1 VRVHT
6 HLHLREKERERDIDP
21 HTHTHTR
28 TILLTADRL
37 NQHTLYESK
46 YGCRRESKAK
56 RTKRERNRS
65 AHTHTSIGC
74 TWGDGVLEVH
84 TSIASLTEREKRS
97 SVVCTRKHKSLEPG
111 LSLSRS
117 YQRGYS
123 TAYSTQFPFKSS
135 AKDFPP
141 RMVHIVMYRGHST
154 LSGTVP
160 YLSYGVR
167 AKALFQHKACA
178 GPMLSLL
185 ARILA

>member
-1 VRVHT
+1 MVVRH
-6 HLHLREKERERDIDP
+6 REKEGGYREKGMGKEGVSEGEGEGEGAHTPPFEGERERDKDP
-21 HTHTHTR
+21 HTHTHTHTR

-46 YGCRRESKAK
+46 YVCRRESKAK

-117 YQRGYS
+117 
-123 TAYSTQFPFKSS
+123 
-135 AKDFPP
+135 
-141 RMVHIVMYRGHST
+141 
-154 LSGTVP
+154 
-160 YLSYGVR
+160 
-167 AKALFQHKACA
+167 
-178 GPMLSLL
+178 
-185 ARILA
+185 

>member
-1 VRVHT
+1 MVVRH
-6 HLHLREKERERDIDP
+6 REREREGYRGKKREKGMGKEGMSEGEGEGAHTP
-21 HTHTHTR
+21 PFEGERERERHRSTHTHTHTR

-46 YGCRRESKAK
+46 YVCRRESKAK
-56 RTKRERNRS
+56 RTRRERNRS

-117 YQRGYS
+117 
-123 TAYSTQFPFKSS
+123 
-135 AKDFPP
+135 
-141 RMVHIVMYRGHST
+141 
-154 LSGTVP
+154 
-160 YLSYGVR
+160 
-167 AKALFQHKACA
+167 
-178 GPMLSLL
+178 
-185 ARILA
+185 

>member
-1 VRVHT
+1 MGKEGMSEGEGEGADTPPCEGER
-6 HLHLREKERERDIDP
+6 ERERDIDP

-46 YGCRRESKAK
+46 YVCRRESKAK
-56 RTKRERNRS
+56 RTRRERNRS

-117 YQRGYS
+117 
-123 TAYSTQFPFKSS
+123 
-135 AKDFPP
+135 
-141 RMVHIVMYRGHST
+141 
-154 LSGTVP
+154 
-160 YLSYGVR
+160 
-167 AKALFQHKACA
+167 
-178 GPMLSLL
+178 
-185 ARILA
+185 

>member
-1 VRVHT
+1 MVVRHREREREGYRGKK
-6 HLHLREKERERDIDP
+6 REKEMGKEGMSEGEGEGAHTPPFEGERERERDIDP

-46 YGCRRESKAK
+46 YVCRRESKAK
-56 RTKRERNRS
+56 RTRRERNRS

-84 TSIASLTEREKRS
+84 TSIASLTEREREKRS

-117 YQRGYS
+117 
-123 TAYSTQFPFKSS
+123 
-135 AKDFPP
+135 
-141 RMVHIVMYRGHST
+141 
-154 LSGTVP
+154 
-160 YLSYGVR
+160 
-167 AKALFQHKACA
+167 
-178 GPMLSLL
+178 
-185 ARILA
+185 

>member
-1 VRVHT
+1 MVVRHREREREGYRGKK
-6 HLHLREKERERDIDP
+6 REKGMGKEGMSEGEGEGAHTPPFEGERERERDIDP

-46 YGCRRESKAK
+46 YVCRRESKAK

-117 YQRGYS
+117 
-123 TAYSTQFPFKSS
+123 
-135 AKDFPP
+135 
-141 RMVHIVMYRGHST
+141 
-154 LSGTVP
+154 
-160 YLSYGVR
+160 
-167 AKALFQHKACA
+167 
-178 GPMLSLL
+178 
-185 ARILA
+185 

>member
-1 VRVHT
+1 MVVRHREREREREGYRGKK
-6 HLHLREKERERDIDP
+6 REKGMGKEGMSEGEGEGAHTPPFEGERERERDIDP

-46 YGCRRESKAK
+46 YVCRRESKAK
-56 RTKRERNRS
+56 RTRRERNRS

-117 YQRGYS
+117 
-123 TAYSTQFPFKSS
+123 
-135 AKDFPP
+135 
-141 RMVHIVMYRGHST
+141 
-154 LSGTVP
+154 
-160 YLSYGVR
+160 
-167 AKALFQHKACA
+167 
-178 GPMLSLL
+178 
-185 ARILA
+185 

>member
-1 VRVHT
+1 MGKEGVSEGEGEGAHT
-6 HLHLREKERERDIDP
+6 PPFEGERERDIDS

-46 YGCRRESKAK
+46 YVCRRESKAK

-84 TSIASLTEREKRS
+84 TSIASLTEREREREKRS

-117 YQRGYS
+117 
-123 TAYSTQFPFKSS
+123 
-135 AKDFPP
+135 
-141 RMVHIVMYRGHST
+141 
-154 LSGTVP
+154 
-160 YLSYGVR
+160 
-167 AKALFQHKACA
+167 
-178 GPMLSLL
+178 
-185 ARILA
+185 

>member
-1 VRVHT
+1 MRVHT

-46 YGCRRESKAK
+46 YVCRRESKAK

-84 TSIASLTEREKRS
+84 TSIASLTEREREREALECGMHSKAQIFR
-97 SVVCTRKHKSLEPG
+97 TR
-111 LSLSRS
+111 
-117 YQRGYS
+117 
-123 TAYSTQFPFKSS
+123 A
-135 AKDFPP
+135 
-141 RMVHIVMYRGHST
+141 
-154 LSGTVP
+154 
-160 YLSYGVR
+160 
-167 AKALFQHKACA
+167 
-178 GPMLSLL
+178 
-185 ARILA
+185 

>member
-1 VRVHT
+1 MGKEGVSEGEGEGAHT
-6 HLHLREKERERDIDP
+6 PPFEGERERDIDP

-46 YGCRRESKAK
+46 YVCRRESKAK

-117 YQRGYS
+117 
-123 TAYSTQFPFKSS
+123 
-135 AKDFPP
+135 
-141 RMVHIVMYRGHST
+141 
-154 LSGTVP
+154 
-160 YLSYGVR
+160 
-167 AKALFQHKACA
+167 
-178 GPMLSLL
+178 
-185 ARILA
+185 